1 MSDTRISASR
11 PTTGST
17 GSNDPVRC
25 QWCGTFHSTKCH
37 LVKAVEFH
45 PDGSV
50 KRVEFYEPPPLAATY
65 VEPGL
70 RILDGPAN
78 TRGSTLPP
86 EIFGTMHGGVS

>member
-1 MSDTRISASR
+1 M
-11 PTTGST
+11 
-17 GSNDPVRC
+17 
-25 QWCGTFHSTKCH
+25 
-37 LVKAVEFH
+37 EFH